1 MLFMPGKSWSGP
13 VPQLSTEEQL
23 IRDKLQGHVEML
35 AQQIGERNVWQA
47 EALAAAAL
55 YIRTTLEALGY
66 QVNVQSFDSQGMT
79 VLNLEVELQ
88 GATLPEE
95 IVVVGAHYDSVPGG
109 PGANDNASGVAAL
122 LEMARLLAGKSHA
135 HTLRLVAFVNEEQP
149 FSGSEEM
156 GSRVYAQRSRQRGE
170 QIKAMISLETI
181 GHYSDQPASQHYPF
195 PFNYFYPDTANFIG
209 FVGNLSSWQLVRQ
222 SIGAFRASTAFP
234 SEGVAAPEWVSGVG
248 WSDHASFWQAGYP
261 AIMITDTALFRYQ
274 HYHEATDTADK
285 LDYQS
290 LARVTRGLVD
300 VAVELAGKDTG
311 LLPQQE

>member
-1 MLFMPGKSWSGP
+1 MLFMPGKSWTGP

-55 YIRTTLEALGY
+55 YIRTTLEALGH
-66 QVNVQSFDSQGMT
+66 QVNEQPFDSQGMT
-79 VLNLEVELQ
+79 VLNLEVELP
-88 GATLPEE
+88 GAASPEQ
-95 IVVVGAHYDSVPGG
+95 IVVVGAHNDSVPGG

-181 GHYSDQPASQHYPF
+181 GHY
-195 PFNYFYPDTANFIG
+195 
-209 FVGNLSSWQLVRQ
+209 LSL
-222 SIGAFRASTAFP
+222 I
-234 SEGVAAPEWVSGVG
+234 
-248 WSDHASFWQAGYP
+248 H
-261 AIMITDTALFRYQ
+261 I
-274 HYHEATDTADK
+274 
-285 LDYQS
+285 
-290 LARVTRGLVD
+290 
-300 VAVELAGKDTG
+300 
-311 LLPQQE
+311 